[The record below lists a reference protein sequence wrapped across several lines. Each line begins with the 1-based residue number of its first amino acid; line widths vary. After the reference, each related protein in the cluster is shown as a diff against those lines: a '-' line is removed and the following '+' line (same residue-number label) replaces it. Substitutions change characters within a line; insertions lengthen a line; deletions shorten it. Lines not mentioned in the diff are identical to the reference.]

1 MFVAAALSIALY
13 SFRASLVRASSSVAA
28 STALLITFALAG
40 VAIDIVDDGD
50 GDGVAPSDISMLMTD
65 ELPGVAPGVVP
76 GVAPGVGVT
85 PGVRTP
91 TAPSDFSPAVAL
103 RGSPLSPLVPSLPL
117 PPASNGSN
125 R

>member
-65 ELPGVAPGVVP
+65 ELPGVAPGV
-76 GVAPGVGVT
+76 APGVGVT